1 MELYK
6 EGTKLEENQYL
17 LKIRP
22 ADKYKNETGFLTKF
36 NKDGSIPKAFKEWGK
51 YWADKDKDS
60 LPTYIFE
67 ETFRKGWKLE
77 KWRFG
82 MSQNWATVIHPE
94 GFTVEIYLQDF
105 LNIAKNNTI
114 EKGEIIGEFKWEAH
128 KLIKK

>member
-1 MELYK
+1 MKLYE
-6 EGTKLEENQYL
+6 EGTKLGENQYL
-17 LKIRP
+17 LKIKP
-22 ADKYKNETGFLTKF
+22 SDKYTSETGFLTKF
-36 NKDGSIPKAFKEWGK
+36 NKDGSIPKAFKEWRGSRYTVK
-51 YWADKDKDS
+51 EE
-60 LPTYIFE
+60 LPIYIFE
-67 ETFRKGWKLE
+67 ETFRKGWKLD

-114 EKGEIIGEFKWEAH
+114 KKGEIIGEFKWEAN

>member
-1 MELYK
+1 MELYQ
-6 EGTKLEENQYL
+6 EGTKLGENQYL

-22 ADKYKNETGFLTKF
+22 ADKYTSETGFFAKF
-36 NKDGSIPKAFKEWGK
+36 NKDGSIPKAFKEWGVSR
-51 YWADKDKDS
+51 YQPTDP

-82 MSQNWATVIHPE
+82 MSQNWATITHPE
-94 GFTVEIYLQDF
+94 GFTLEIYLADF
-105 LNIAKNNTI
+105 LSIVKNNTI
-114 EKGEIIGEFKWEAH
+114 KKGEIVGEFKWEAH